1 MILAN
6 FRHPAACLVAVGE
19 SGLYA
24 SGVRGVERVL
34 AVRLLLDAR
43 RGATRVQLHAAE
55 LILGRFYIWNHL
67 GHLRIDG
74 AGGVFLS
81 GYLTTSFLPF
91 FVVELLSFLSEIL
104 LGQKKFDKTFL
115 EYLFWQKSD

>member
-1 MILAN
+1 MYRSEGMILAN
-6 FRHPAACLVAVGE
+6 FRYPAACLVAVGE

-24 SGVRGVERVL
+24 GGVLGVERVL

-55 LILGRFYIWNHL
+55 LILGCFYIWNHL

-74 AGGVFLS
+74 AGGVLS
-81 GYLTTSFLPF
+81 GYLPTFFLPMF
-91 FVVELLSFLSEIL
+91 AKDLKAS
-104 LGQKKFDKTFL
+104 
-115 EYLFWQKSD
+115 